1 MILQAKGGCYLTQA
15 ADVPIEQRHFV
26 QTVVVQRVEDFSS
39 WREVTEAEKEKMLQ
53 QGTIFDVE
61 QLSADY
67 LNKIDTVLTEIPA
80 HINEKYIAPADAI
93 AHQDYYPVWGDE
105 NAPMGKEVEA
115 GFRFRYRLYED
126 EPYTL
131 YEVVTPHTL
140 SADNPPT
147 PPIML
152 LSATADADVA
162 EEPAAEEGAGMDE
175 PTVTEE
181 PLVYFMPVSAEIQ
194 EENDESEITNE

>member
-1 MILQAKGGCYLTQA
+1 MELRAKEGCYLTQQEEVA
-15 ADVPIEQRHFV
+15 PEERHFV
-26 QTVVVQRVEDFSS
+26 RTVFIRLPKEAEK

-53 QGTIFDVE
+53 KGTIFDVD

-67 LNKIDTVLTEIPA
+67 LNKIDTVLAEIPA
-80 HINEKYIAPADAI
+80 HINDKYIAPADAI

-115 GFRFRYRLYED
+115 GFRFRYHASED

-147 PPIML
+147 LPIML

-162 EEPAAEEGAGMDE
+162 EEPATEEGSGMAE
-175 PTVTEE
+175 LTVTEE
-181 PLVYFMPVSAEIQ
+181 PIVYFMPVSAEIQ

>member
-1 MILQAKGGCYLTQA
+1 MKLQAKAGCYLTQKE
-15 ADVPIEQRHFV
+15 DVSIEQRHFV
-26 QTVVVQRVEDFSS
+26 TTVSVEKSTDIDK
-39 WREVTEAEKEKMLQ
+39 WVEVSEAEKEKMLQ
-53 QGTIFDVE
+53 KGTIFDVE

-67 LNKIDTVLTEIPA
+67 LNKIETVLAEIPA
-80 HINEKYIAPADAI
+80 HINEKYIAPTDAL

-115 GFRFRYRLYED
+115 GFRFRYRLSED

-147 PPIML
+147 LPIML

-162 EEPAAEEGAGMDE
+162 EEPATEEGSGMTE
-175 PTVTEE
+175 LTVTEE
-181 PLVYFMPVSAEIQ
+181 PIVYFMPVSAEIQ

>member
-1 MILQAKGGCYLTQA
+1 MILQAKSGCYLTQRE
-15 ADVPIEQRHFV
+15 DVPIEQRHFV
-26 QTVVVQRVEDFSS
+26 TTVFVEKSTDIDKWVEIS
-39 WREVTEAEKEKMLQ
+39 EEEKEKMLQ
-53 QGTIFDVE
+53 KGTIFDVD

-67 LNKIDTVLTEIPA
+67 LNKIDTVLAEIPA
-80 HINEKYIAPADAI
+80 HINEKYIAPADAL

-115 GFRFRYRLYED
+115 GFRFRYRASED

-147 PPIML
+147 PTIML

-162 EEPAAEEGAGMDE
+162 EEQATEEVAGMDE

>member
-1 MILQAKGGCYLTQA
+1 MKLQAKTGCYLTQKE
-15 ADVPIEQRHFV
+15 DVSIEQRHFV
-26 QTVVVQRVEDFSS
+26 TTVSVEKSTDIDK
-39 WREVTEAEKEKMLQ
+39 WVEVSEAEKEKMLQ
-53 QGTIFDVE
+53 KGTIFDVE

-67 LNKIDTVLTEIPA
+67 LNKIDTVLAEIPA
-80 HINEKYIAPADAI
+80 HINEKYIAPTDAL

-105 NAPMGKEVEA
+105 NAPMGEDVDA
-115 GFRFRYRLYED
+115 GFRFRYRASED

-147 PPIML
+147 PPVML
-152 LSATADADVA
+152 LSAANMA
-162 EEPAAEEGAGMDE
+162 EEPATEEGAGLAE

-181 PLVYFMPVSAEIQ
+181 PVVYFMPVSAEIQ
-194 EENDESEITNE
+194 TENNESEITNE

>member
-1 MILQAKGGCYLTQA
+1 MELRAKEGCYLTQQA
-15 ADVPIEQRHFV
+15 EVAQEERHFV
-26 QTVVVQRVEDFSS
+26 KTVVILFPKEAEQ
-39 WREVTEAEKEKMLQ
+39 WREVTEAEMEKMVNK
-53 QGTIFDVE
+53 GTIFDID

-67 LNKIDTVLTEIPA
+67 LNKIETVLAEIPA
-80 HINEKYIAPADAI
+80 HINEKYIAPTDAL

-115 GFRFRYRLYED
+115 GFRFRYRLSED

-147 PPIML
+147 LPIML

-162 EEPAAEEGAGMDE
+162 EEPATEEGSGMAE
-175 PTVTEE
+175 LTVTEE
-181 PLVYFMPVSAEIQ
+181 PIVYFMPVSAEIQ

>member
-26 QTVVVQRVEDFSS
+26 QTVVVQRVEDFSN
-39 WREVTEAEKEKMLQ
+39 WKEVTEAEKEKMLQ

-67 LNKIDTVLTEIPA
+67 LNKIDTVLAEIPA

-105 NAPMGKEVEA
+105 NAQMGKEVEA
-115 GFRFRYRLYED
+115 GFRFRYRATED

-140 SADNPPT
+140 SADNPPI
-147 PPIML
+147 PPVML
-152 LSATADADVA
+152 LSAADNMA
-162 EEPAAEEGAGMDE
+162 EEPATEDSSGLEEA
-175 PTVTEE
+175 TVTEE
-181 PLVYFMPVSAEIQ
+181 PVVYFMPVSAEIPA
-194 EENDESEITNE
+194 ENNESEITNE

>member
-1 MILQAKGGCYLTQA
+1 MILQAKGGCYLTQT

-26 QTVVVQRVEDFSS
+26 QTVVVHRIEDFSS

-53 QGTIFDVE
+53 QGTIFDVN

-67 LNKIDTVLTEIPA
+67 LNKIDTVLAEIPA
-80 HINEKYIAPADAI
+80 HINEKYIAAVDAI
-93 AHQDYYPVWGDE
+93 THQDYYPVWGDT

-115 GFRFRYRLYED
+115 GFRFRYRATDD

-140 SADNPPT
+140 SADNPPIS
-147 PPIML
+147 PVML
-152 LSATADADVA
+152 LSAANMAA
-162 EEPAAEEGAGMDE
+162 EPSTEEGAGLAE
-175 PTVTEE
+175 ATVTEE
-181 PLVYFMPVSAEIQ
+181 PVVYFMPVSAEIPA
-194 EENDESEITNE
+194 ENNESEITNE

>member
-26 QTVVVQRVEDFSS
+26 QTVVVHRIEDFSS

-53 QGTIFDVE
+53 QGTIFDVN

-67 LNKIDTVLTEIPA
+67 LNKIDTVLAEIPA

-93 AHQDYYPVWGDE
+93 AHQDYYPVWGDT
-105 NAPMGKEVEA
+105 NAKMGKEVEA
-115 GFRFRYRLYED
+115 GFRFRYRATED

-140 SADNPPT
+140 SADNPPI
-147 PPIML
+147 PPVML
-152 LSATADADVA
+152 LSAAANMD
-162 EEPAAEEGAGMDE
+162 EEPATEEGDGLAE
-175 PTVTEE
+175 TTVTEE
-181 PLVYFMPVSAEIQ
+181 PVVYFMPVSAEIP
-194 EENDESEITNE
+194 EEYDETEITNE

>member
-1 MILQAKGGCYLTQA
+1 MELRAKEGCYLTQQEEVA
-15 ADVPIEQRHFV
+15 PEERHFV
-26 QTVVVQRVEDFSS
+26 RTVFIRLPKEAEK

-53 QGTIFDVE
+53 KGTIFDVD

-67 LNKIDTVLTEIPA
+67 LNKIDTVLAEIPA

-105 NAPMGKEVEA
+105 NAPMDKEVEA
-115 GFRFRYRLYED
+115 GFRFRYRASED

-162 EEPAAEEGAGMDE
+162 EEPAAEEGSGMAE
-175 PTVTEE
+175 LTVTEE
-181 PLVYFMPVSAEIQ
+181 AIVYFMPVSAEIQ

>member
-26 QTVVVQRVEDFSS
+26 QTVVVQRVEDFSN
-39 WREVTEAEKEKMLQ
+39 WKEVTEAEKEKMLQ

-67 LNKIDTVLTEIPA
+67 LNKIDTVLAEIPA

-105 NAPMGKEVEA
+105 NAQMGKEVEA
-115 GFRFRYRLYED
+115 GFRFRYRATED

-140 SADNPPT
+140 SADNPPI
-147 PPIML
+147 PPVML
-152 LSATADADVA
+152 LSAADNMA
-162 EEPAAEEGAGMDE
+162 EEPTTEDSSGLEEA
-175 PTVTEE
+175 TVTEE
-181 PLVYFMPVSAEIQ
+181 PVVYFMPVSAEIPA
-194 EENDESEITNE
+194 ENNESEITNE

>member
-39 WREVTEAEKEKMLQ
+39 WKEVTEAEKEKMLQ

-67 LNKIDTVLTEIPA
+67 LNKIDTVLAEIPA
-80 HINEKYIAPADAI
+80 HINEKYIAPEDAI
-93 AHQDYYPVWGDE
+93 SHQNYYPVWGDT

-115 GFRFRYRLYED
+115 GFRFRYRATED

-131 YEVVTPHTL
+131 YEVVTSHTL
-140 SADNPPT
+140 SADNPPV
-147 PPIML
+147 PPVML
-152 LSATADADVA
+152 LSAEATLA
-162 EEPAAEEGAGMDE
+162 EEPATEDGAGLEE
-175 PTVTEE
+175 PVVTEE
-181 PLVYFMPVSAEIQ
+181 PVVYFMPVSAEIQ
-194 EENDESEITNE
+194 AENNESEITNE